1 MNSSYVV
8 KTWIICIIE
17 RKNIVRNTGTQEEAA
32 EAYDIAAIKFRGT
45 SAVTNFDISRYD
57 VKRICSSS
65 TLITGDL
72 AKRSPRDSGTTPSS
86 LEDYNSCAS
95 SASPPH
101 SLLAMTTSSTPPP
114 DELNEVV
121 WNSSSSRC
129 SSSTQLQG
137 PHKNNPPPTRGNG
150 IDQLIGVGVG
160 DEYSQLYFSLEGPQ
174 AKSASKC
181 DAIEECDHKTNE
193 NMDLEGQHPVA
204 VPVFALWNDWL
215 IMQ

>member
-1 MNSSYVV
+1 M
-8 KTWIICIIE
+8 KE
-17 RKNIVRNTGTQEEAA
+17 RILSETGTQEEAA

-101 SLLAMTTSSTPPP
+101 SLLAMTTSTPPP

-129 SSSTQLQG
+129 SSSPQLQG
-137 PHKNNPPPTRGNG
+137 PPPTAAAAARGNG
-150 IDQLIGVGVG
+150 IDQLIGVG
-160 DEYSQLYFSLEGPQ
+160 DEYSQLYFSSEGPQ

-193 NMDLEGQHPVA
+193 NMELGGQHPVA
-204 VPVFALWNDWL
+204 VPVFALWND
-215 IMQ
+215 